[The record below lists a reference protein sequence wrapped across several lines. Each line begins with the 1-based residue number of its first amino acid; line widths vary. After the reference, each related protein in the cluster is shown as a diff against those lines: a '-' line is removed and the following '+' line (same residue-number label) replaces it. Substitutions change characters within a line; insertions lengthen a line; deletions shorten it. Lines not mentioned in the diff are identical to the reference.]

1 MRRFETALSA
11 AIAFCCALSAY
22 GDSTVLTDYK
32 FGSTNPLATGKWV
45 KISINGSGIYEITH
59 ERLREMGFPNPE
71 KVAVYGLGGLKR
83 NINFMTNTGKRIIED
98 EIKPVPVIHSNGKL
112 LFYGLGDRNLTFCM
126 SGTGSTKYPQFV
138 RESLNTSSESTYY
151 MLTDSHPAATPD
163 EGPASIESA
172 KEIETAYGYIYHEK
186 DSVNGLSDSGDF
198 WWGENISGYT
208 PLKFSADAPYCT
220 PDDRISFYSDIA
232 VCHANTDGT
241 INAVI
246 NGNTVSM
253 SLNKSKTQV
262 YQLYSHST
270 RNQLIVDST
279 TNKGHVELEFG
290 TAGPYGTMDL
300 DLGLDYW
307 LIAYP
312 SSFTYIDKD
321 PAFSQF
327 TAGFSNT
334 TGTVWKH
341 HAPAGSMVWDVTDP
355 LQPTALNV
363 EDGYFYNDRQGSG
376 SMVTFNPAM
385 PQKQINEDYAQVAN
399 QDLHKMQDTPYD
411 MVIFTVNDMRKY
423 AERIAELH
431 KQYDGMN
438 VAILTNEE
446 IFNEFNAGTP
456 EPTCYR
462 LMTKMLY
469 QHPSG
474 RLKNV
479 LFLGPIHGDY
489 RNINNVPGRVEGMIA
504 YQDNLS
510 DLSTTS
516 NVAMDY
522 YGIMTDNLGNVTR
535 IQDAP
540 ISLGVGVLPIDSD
553 LEGEL
558 AVAKIRAYLEKEDFS
573 GTVNSTYSIGCK
585 GDDHIHEKQAIGFGN
600 TVNSLA
606 ANNLGS
612 KFAHETLWLE
622 SMEPLQAAD
631 RIQRAMRRGKA
642 LIYYYGHSVTRGF
655 TGFNTYQSMNAGNKE
670 LGVMFFGGCDLTKL
684 DKGIRGIGDAG
695 VTRTKDGFIGILAAT
710 RTVMSNHNE
719 SLGNNFLNSMFFG
732 RDGKWLKST
741 PTIGEVLSRAKENAA
756 NNSEVA
762 YIYVGDPA
770 LRVPVALTPVKLGDI
785 SGAYRSGNVVTVK
798 GNITDQDGNI
808 TLGYNGYV
816 TVTVMEPPQW
826 VVTPVPSDPK
836 ESKMPDYEIND
847 LPLIAVK
854 GKVTNGAF
862 SVKVPL
868 AGNVDAFLSG
878 DDETVKL
885 PVLVGTWDNIHKL
898 GGSGY
903 GEITMAKHDAE
914 PDPEAETDTSAPVI
928 SLTYDNILGVV
939 TADAHE
945 DVAMLP
951 GIGAGAGMTL
961 LIDGTP
967 VTTDRNHSADDAV
980 TYFSGHADVASLNTG
995 KHSAVLTAT
1004 DIAGNTATKTLDFT
1018 ITEGAGLTLSS
1029 EEKIAIGE
1037 IGFTLRGNDP
1047 DTTYRIVVTDN
1058 KGRVSAE
1065 QDVNGSAIVL
1075 DTTELPAGMYR
1086 AYVHHNSPFGK
1097 KANSNEVEFTVI
1109 D

>member
-1 MRRFETALSA
+1 MKRYDIALSA
-11 AIAFCCALSAY
+11 AIALCGALPTYAAT
-22 GDSTVLTDYK
+22 TVLTNYE
-32 FGSTNPLATGKWV
+32 FGTTNPLSTGKWV

-59 ERLREMGFPNPE
+59 ERLREMGFSDPE
-71 KVAVYGLGGLKR
+71 KVAIYGLGGLKR
-83 NINFMTNTGKRIIED
+83 NINFMTSTGKRLIED
-98 EIKPVPVIHSNGKL
+98 EIKPVPAIHSNNKL
-112 LFYGLGDRNLTFCM
+112 LFYGLGDRKLTFCM
-126 SGTGSTKYPQFV
+126 SGSGSTKYPQFV
-138 RESLNTSSESTYY
+138 RESLNTSSETTYY
-151 MLTDSHPAATPD
+151 MLTDSHQGATP
-163 EGPASIESA
+163 ASGTSA
-172 KEIETAYGYIYHEK
+172 TENAAEIETAYGYIYHEK
-186 DSVNGLSDSGDF
+186 EAVNGLSDSGDF

-220 PDDRISFYSDIA
+220 PDARISFYSDLA
-232 VCHANTDGT
+232 VCHANIDGSLNV
-241 INAVI
+241 II
-246 NGNTVSM
+246 NGKTATM

-262 YQLYSHST
+262 YQLYSHSSL
-270 RNQLIVDST
+270 NKLDVNGST
-279 TNKGHVELEFG
+279 NVGHVELEFG
-290 TAGPYGTMDL
+290 TTGPYGIMDM

-312 SSFTYIDKD
+312 SSFAYIDKD

-334 TGTVWKH
+334 KNVVWKH
-341 HAPAGSMVWDVTDP
+341 HAPSGSMVWDVTDP
-355 LQPTALNV
+355 LQPVALNV
-363 EDGYFYNDRQGSG
+363 EGGYFYHNRQGSG
-376 SMVTFNPAM
+376 SMVTFNPSM
-385 PQKQINEDYAQVAN
+385 PQKQINEEYTHVAN
-399 QDLHKMQDTPYD
+399 QDLHNMQDTPYD
-411 MVIFTVNDMRKY
+411 MVIFTVDNMRKY

-431 KQYDGMN
+431 EQYDGMN
-438 VAILTNEE
+438 VAVLTNEE

-456 EPTCYR
+456 EPSCYR
-462 LMTKMLY
+462 LLTKMLY
-469 QHPSG
+469 QHPSK

-479 LFLGPIHGDY
+479 LFLGPVHGDY
-489 RNINNVPGRVEGMIA
+489 RNIHNIPNRVEGIIA

-522 YGIMTDNLGNVTR
+522 YGIMTDNLGSVTR

-585 GDDHIHEKQAIGFGN
+585 GDDHIHEKQAISFGN

-612 KFAHETLWLE
+612 RFAHETLWLE
-622 SMEPLQAAD
+622 SMEPLQATD

-655 TGFNTYQSMNAGNKE
+655 TGLNTYQSMNAANKE
-670 LGVMFFGGCDLTKL
+670 LGVMFLGGCDLTML

-695 VTRTKDGFIGILAAT
+695 VTRTKDGFIGILAST

-719 SLGNNFLNSMFFG
+719 SLGNNFLNSMFFD

-741 PTIGEVLSRAKENAA
+741 PTIGEVLSRAKNNTA

-770 LRVPVALTPVKLGDI
+770 LRVPVALTPVKLSSIPGT
-785 SGAYRSGNVVTVK
+785 YRSGNVVTVK
-798 GNITDQDGNI
+798 GNITDLNGNI
-808 TLGYNGYV
+808 NLGYNGYV
-816 TVTVMEPPQW
+816 TVTVMEPSQW
-826 VVTPVPSDPK
+826 VVTPTPPDSKD
-836 ESKMPDYEIND
+836 SKMPDYEIND

-862 SVKVPL
+862 TVKVPL
-868 AGNVDAFLSG
+868 DSNVDAFLSD

-885 PVLVGTWDNIHKL
+885 PVLVGTWDNMNKL

-903 GEITMAKHDAE
+903 GEITMAKHDSE
-914 PDPEAETDTSAPVI
+914 PDPEAETDTQAPVI
-928 SLTYDNILGVV
+928 SIAYDNILRVV
-939 TADAHE
+939 TAEAHE

-951 GIGAGAGMTL
+951 GIGEGSGMTL
-961 LIDGTP
+961 TIDGTP
-967 VTTDRNHSADDAV
+967 VAIGHNHSTDDAV
-980 TYFSGHADVASLNTG
+980 TYFNGDVNVASLGNG
-995 KHSAVLTAT
+995 KHTAVLTAT
-1004 DIAGNTATKTLDFT
+1004 DIAGNSTTQTLEFN
-1018 ITEGAGLTLSS
+1018 ITDGSVLTLSA
-1029 EEKIAIGE
+1029 KDRIAVGE
-1037 IGFTLRGNDP
+1037 ISFAIQGSDP
-1047 DTTYRIVVTDN
+1047 EMTYRLVVADN
-1058 KGRVSAE
+1058 KGRVLAE
-1065 QDVNGSAIVL
+1065 KDVNSTAAVL

-1086 AYVHHNSPFGK
+1086 AYLQHHSPFGY